1 MRIGVV
7 KKVRASQLV
16 ASHLICPRGFSA
28 TRATIMMLGIIMA
41 SNDPEDYGLLWQ
53 HYCGTNNDPEL
64 IMASNAIEN
73 DCGK

>member
-41 SNDPEDYGLLWQ
+41 SNDARDYNGN
-53 HYCGTNNDPEL
+53 YND
-64 IMASNAIEN
+64 AR
-73 DCGK
+73 DCNRK